1 MVKYTFKKEERL
13 CNKRFLND
21 LFQSGSSFI
30 LYPYKVSFTKS
41 THLLPF
47 PAQVVISVPKRRF
60 KKATDRNLI
69 KRRMREAYRLQKQVL
84 LYAFLSVVQEQL
96 LISIQYIGKE
106 IHTYTFMYDRLE
118 RALLKFQHEYRQRYM
133 ERN

>member
-13 CNKRFLND
+13 CNKRFLNS

-30 LYPYKVSFTKS
+30 LYPYKVSFAKS
-41 THLLPF
+41 SHHLPF

-60 KKATDRNLI
+60 RKAVDRNLI
-69 KRRMREAYRLQKQVL
+69 KRRIREAYRLQKQLL
-84 LYAFLSVVQEQL
+84 LYTFLSVVQEQL
-96 LISIQYIGKE
+96 FFSIQYIGKE

-118 RALLKFQHEYRQRYM
+118 RAFLKFQDEYRQCYM